1 MLSDSAII
9 NLRRIIGVAV
19 VLCVAICITISIFYK
34 DKSVNI
40 NGYNIPIY
48 VIMGI
53 IGVASIVAGYY
64 LSVIFRTS
72 EEELKEYHNTLLEN
86 KLNKIR
92 NIVNKDTHIPPVGSQ
107 YWSASINNIESTE
120 KQLWSKYLRYI
131 INIHKDDLKR
141 LMTNTS
147 YKGTSKQKKFINN
160 YINAQEDIQ
169 DNFISSVRK
178 SFNELRNKI
187 DLEITQYEI
196 DLKSDYS
203 KNIKRSHSAD
213 RLLVA
218 KLRKEHDKDKVAI
231 LVKEYNK
238 FVELNNNLK
247 LEVKNFKFPVTTPI
261 ENLDKE
267 YIEVLGKDIQDYVNR
282 YITDFMIAPIF
293 R

>member
-92 NIVNKDTHIPPVGSQ
+92 NIVDKDTHTPPSGSQ
-107 YWSASINNIESTE
+107 YWTASINNIKSTE
-120 KQLWSKYLRYI
+120 KQLWSKYLRPI
-131 INIHKDDLKR
+131 INIHKDNLKR

-147 YKGTSKQKKFINN
+147 YKGTSKQKTFINY
-160 YINAQEDIQ
+160 YINKQEDIQ
-169 DNFISSVRK
+169 DNFISSVRS

-187 DLEITQYEI
+187 DLDITKYKM

-203 KNIKRSHSAD
+203 KNINRSHGAD

-247 LEVKNFKFPVTTPI
+247 LKVKNFKFPITTPI
-261 ENLDKE
+261 EDLDKE
-267 YIEVLGKDIQDYVNR
+267 YIKVLGEDIQDYVNK